1 MKSLVLKDL
10 LNIGHNAKS
19 MLFILLVFAIALI
32 PFSGVEG
39 YIFVCAI
46 LCSMMIVT
54 TFSFDDNSKWT
65 RYAMIMPVSKK
76 ELVGGKF
83 IVLAIFCAVGSL
95 FGLVVGSIGGLISN
109 KITLDLI
116 GIGELL
122 FLTLISWVIALIF
135 GSMSC
140 IQVWSRKRPRPAV
153 GIFPYSG
160 RDLFWSISAS
170 CYIRS
175 CADRSACV
183 YSSLLLS
190 AFGISVVL
198 CDVSNQLSYFCKARN
213 LIFLNS

>member
-76 ELVGGKF
+76 ESVGGKF
-83 IVLAIFCAVGSL
+83 IALAIFCAVGSL
-95 FGLVVGSIGGLISN
+95 FGLLVGSIGGLISN

-135 GSMSC
+135 GSMS
-140 IQVWSRKRPRPAV
+140 IPLVFKFGAER
-153 GIFPYSG
+153 G
-160 RDLFWSISAS
+160 R
-170 CYIRS
+170 
-175 CADRSACV
+175 V
-183 YSSLLLS
+183 LLLVS
-190 AFGISVVL
+190 FLIPAGICFGVYQLLATLGVALTDQLVFILLCCSPLLALAWCYVMYQIS
-198 CDVSNQLSYFCKARN
+198 YR
-213 LIFLNS
+213 IFAKQEI